1 MPLHIPARKLFPLV
15 TALSVLAAAAATLLP
30 ADAAQAGDKRT
41 ADRQALAQLAGT
53 YRSTSA
59 EDWGRGSFGTR
70 EFGFDNGRWT
80 LKFTLALDPQMKH
93 PVFEFRTQGQY
104 FVGTASKTVPG
115 AFDALFTEDAKY
127 VTLRTPDPQ
136 LATAFGL
143 AGCGLAADVEKDISS
158 EGCALWKS
166 VAACGVD
173 HDLLAL
179 DDRGGLRFGVRPPDN
194 DMCTAGRRPAAL
206 LPAVVKR

>member
-1 MPLHIPARKLFPLV
+1 MSLPLSIRHLVPLV
-15 TALSVLAAAAATLLP
+15 AALAVLAAAAVTLLP
-30 ADAAQAGDKRT
+30 AEAAPARDA

-80 LKFTLALDPQMKH
+80 LKFTLALDPQMKNR
-93 PVFEFRTQGQY
+93 VFEFRTHGQY
-104 FVGTASKTVPG
+104 FVGAASKTVPG

-127 VTLRTPDPQ
+127 VTLRTPDLQ
-136 LATAFGL
+136 LVTAFGL
-143 AGCGLAADVEKDISS
+143 AGCGLAADVEKDISR
-158 EGCALWKS
+158 EGCALWKP

-179 DDRGGLRFGVRPPDN
+179 DEQGGLRFGVRPPDN
-194 DMCTAGRRPAAL
+194 DMCTAARRPATL